1 MVALKQRATQFFLL
15 YVVFDGVDGENL
27 GKKRVDTIG
36 GLCSSTVAQNVTRFD
51 HDFWVSGFSSTKLFA
66 FLVSL
71 SSFDTQTQLWQ
82 GCTKSHPTPHSST
95 VKSFNSI
102 HSVRND
108 RK

>member
-1 MVALKQRATQFFLL
+1 MVVMGYSNSLKIRVLYSQR
-15 YVVFDGVDGENL
+15 V
-27 GKKRVDTIG
+27 
-36 GLCSSTVAQNVTRFD
+36 SPVAQNVTRFD

>member
-1 MVALKQRATQFFLL
+1 MQPGFWDIRSKEVHFFVREILDL
-15 YVVFDGVDGENL
+15 AV
-27 GKKRVDTIG
+27 
-36 GLCSSTVAQNVTRFD
+36 STVAQNVTRFD

>member
-1 MVALKQRATQFFLL
+1 MDSVIDPARGDAVNAAILRYRRL
-15 YVVFDGVDGENL
+15 
-27 GKKRVDTIG
+27 I
-36 GLCSSTVAQNVTRFD
+36 SVAQNVTRFD